1 MSKLQ
6 KIVIAAFVSVSVGI
20 PAISAYA
27 NTFES
32 RGGDAFQ
39 DKHYAMHF
47 NQTKPAG
54 NLAQRQA
61 QLHDKLGLT
70 ADQEAAW
77 TTFTGSMAPPANQ
90 TKPDWAAISALPA
103 PDRMDKM
110 LSMMKDREAKIT
122 NHAAAVR
129 TFYGVLTPAQ
139 QKIFDA
145 QFAMHGRH
153 GKRGPGAQ

>member
-6 KIVIAAFVSVSVGI
+6 KIALAAFVSASLGI
-20 PAISAYA
+20 TAVSAYA

-32 RGGDAFQ
+32 KEADQG
-39 DKHYAMHF
+39 KHGTMQF
-47 NQTKPAG
+47 NQVKPAA

-70 ADQEAAW
+70 PDQEAAW
-77 TTFTGSMAPPANQ
+77 SAFTSSMTPPATP

-110 LSMMKDREAKIT
+110 LSMLKDRETKMT
-122 NHAAAVR
+122 NRAAAVR

-139 QKIFDA
+139 QKIFDT
-145 QFAMHGRH
+145 QFAMRGRH
-153 GKRGPGAQ
+153 GKRGPSAQ